1 MPASLREKVL
11 LKGSI
16 YHIVAY
22 VNNEC
27 MRRGNYVVVRENLT
41 YLDNHNLTTFADTM
55 RISQDFSD
63 VKSTHT

>member
-22 VNNEC
+22 VNKEC
-27 MRRGNYVVVRENLT
+27 MGRGNYVVVREKPDIACHYQNL
-41 YLDNHNLTTFADTM
+41 DKIAD
-55 RISQDFSD
+55 I
-63 VKSTHT
+63 K